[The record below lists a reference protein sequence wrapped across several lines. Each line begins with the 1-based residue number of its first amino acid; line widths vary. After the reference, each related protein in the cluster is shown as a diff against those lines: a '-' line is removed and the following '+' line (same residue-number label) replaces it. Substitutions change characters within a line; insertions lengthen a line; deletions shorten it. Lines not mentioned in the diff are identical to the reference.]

1 MFGLGFPE
9 LLIILVIIL
18 VIFGAGKLPQVGEA
32 LGKGLNKFRGAMDEK
47 DTPETPAAAMDH
59 DRDQSL
65 FNPKSFGYSLIID
78 FIHYLHFKKVIP

>member
-32 LGKGLNKFRGAMDEK
+32 LGKGLNKFRTAMDDKSEK
-47 DTPETPAAAMDH
+47 GEAIDSTLSKSSALPED
-59 DRDQSL
+59 
-65 FNPKSFGYSLIID
+65 
-78 FIHYLHFKKVIP
+78 KKNKEKAKKA

>member
-18 VIFGAGKLPQVGEA
+18 VVFGAGKLPQVGEA

-47 DTPETPAAAMDH
+47 DTPETPASPPSGVEHEEAVIINKEEAKAKEEA
-59 DRDQSL
+59 
-65 FNPKSFGYSLIID
+65 KS
-78 FIHYLHFKKVIP
+78 

>member
-47 DTPETPAAAMDH
+47 NTPETPAGAASNVGHEDAVII
-59 DRDQSL
+59 
-65 FNPKSFGYSLIID
+65 NKEEAKTKEEVKS
-78 FIHYLHFKKVIP
+78 

>member
-32 LGKGLNKFRGAMDEK
+32 LGKGLNKFRNAVDEK
-47 DTPETPAAAMDH
+47 EAPTTTPPAASVEHEEATTIH
-59 DRDQSL
+59 EEA
-65 FNPKSFGYSLIID
+65 KSKEETKS
-78 FIHYLHFKKVIP
+78 

>member
-47 DTPETPAAAMDH
+47 AEKTETPAEPTPVVDAKIATPS
-59 DRDQSL
+59 QEVETKQEA
-65 FNPKSFGYSLIID
+65 NAKNA
-78 FIHYLHFKKVIP
+78 

>member
-32 LGKGLNKFRGAMDEK
+32 LGKGLNKFRNAVDEK
-47 DTPETPAAAMDH
+47 DAPAAPASTPPSSVEH
-59 DRDQSL
+59 EEATTIHEEV
-65 FNPKSFGYSLIID
+65 KSKEES
-78 FIHYLHFKKVIP
+78 KS

>member
-47 DTPETPAAAMDH
+47 DAPETPASTPSGVKHEEAVIINKEAKVKEEVKEEV
-59 DRDQSL
+59 
-65 FNPKSFGYSLIID
+65 KS
-78 FIHYLHFKKVIP
+78 

>member
-32 LGKGLNKFRGAMDEK
+32 LGKGLSKFRTAMDDKTEK
-47 DTPETPAAAMDH
+47 NDVTKAVADEPSSPSE
-59 DRDQSL
+59 
-65 FNPKSFGYSLIID
+65 N
-78 FIHYLHFKKVIP
+78 KKEKEESPRT

>member
-32 LGKGLNKFRGAMDEK
+32 LGKGINKFRGAMDEK
-47 DTPETPAAAMDH
+47 DAPAPSTGASATAKVEHEEASIVTETT
-59 DRDQSL
+59 
-65 FNPKSFGYSLIID
+65 KSGE
-78 FIHYLHFKKVIP
+78 KVKS

>member
-47 DTPETPAAAMDH
+47 DAAATPAATASSVEH
-59 DRDQSL
+59 EEAAIIKEEA
-65 FNPKSFGYSLIID
+65 KSKEEVKS
-78 FIHYLHFKKVIP
+78 

>member
-32 LGKGLNKFRGAMDEK
+32 LGKGLNKFRGAMDDKNPADEAANVSPKVDHEEATIVEEEAKSK
-47 DTPETPAAAMDH
+47 DEV
-59 DRDQSL
+59 
-65 FNPKSFGYSLIID
+65 KS
-78 FIHYLHFKKVIP
+78 

>member
-32 LGKGLNKFRGAMDEK
+32 LGKGLNKFRGAMDDKSEK
-47 DTPETPAAAMDH
+47 SEVTKPVSDEASAPSEHEKAKEETPSA
-59 DRDQSL
+59 
-65 FNPKSFGYSLIID
+65 
-78 FIHYLHFKKVIP
+78 

>member
-47 DTPETPAAAMDH
+47 DTPETPASTPTKVEH
-59 DRDQSL
+59 DEAVII
-65 FNPKSFGYSLIID
+65 NKEVKAKEEVKS
-78 FIHYLHFKKVIP
+78 

>member
-32 LGKGLNKFRGAMDEK
+32 LGKGVE
-47 DTPETPAAAMDH
+47 
-59 DRDQSL
+59 
-65 FNPKSFGYSLIID
+65 
-78 FIHYLHFKKVIP
+78 

>member
-32 LGKGLNKFRGAMDEK
+32 LGKGLNKFRTAMDDKSEK
-47 DTPETPAAAMDH
+47 SAAIDSTTSEVATP
-59 DRDQSL
+59 S
-65 FNPKSFGYSLIID
+65 KSAKSEEKA
-78 FIHYLHFKKVIP
+78 KKT

>member
-32 LGKGLNKFRGAMDEK
+32 LGKGINKFRGAVDEK
-47 DTPETPAAAMDH
+47 KPEDAASSVPAKVDH
-59 DRDQSL
+59 KEASAVEEDV
-65 FNPKSFGYSLIID
+65 KSKD
-78 FIHYLHFKKVIP
+78 KVKS

>member
-18 VIFGAGKLPQVGEA
+18 VVFGAGKLPQVGEA

-47 DTPETPAAAMDH
+47 DTPETPASTPSGVEHEESVIINKEEAKVKEEA
-59 DRDQSL
+59 
-65 FNPKSFGYSLIID
+65 KS
-78 FIHYLHFKKVIP
+78 